1 MARGSTVVKF
11 ILSVALIGTLIG
23 LRVWLRSNRT
33 ANTGN
38 ENVSMVEKDDPEMNG
53 AIAKSHQTVQQ
64 FIDHLSKPGPGE
76 TGFSVK
82 VPVKEGGT
90 IEHFWLSGTTC
101 DGISFRGRIGDAP
114 YMLKR
119 VKEGDAWT
127 CRVDEI
133 SDWMYLKNG
142 RLVGG
147 ESIRV
152 LRNKMSA
159 SERAKFD
166 ASAPFKID

>member
-1 MARGSTVVKF
+1 MARIWTFG
-11 ILSVALIGTLIG
+11 
-23 LRVWLRSNRT
+23 
-33 ANTGN
+33 ANVNTDQI
-38 ENVSMVEKDDPEMNG
+38 V
-53 AIAKSHQTVQQ
+53 
-64 FIDHLSKPGPGE
+64 PG
-76 TGFSVK
+76 
-82 VPVKEGGT
+82 
-90 IEHFWLSGTTC
+90 
-101 DGISFRGRIGDAP
+101 RYAP